1 MGRKIIKRYIFG
13 SLVFLVLLVII
24 LNVFVMKNKDFWDA
38 SVTSCLTLLVA
49 LVVSYYFSQ
58 KNLDERR
65 QKETYLKLL
74 EKVQR
79 LVSDKD
85 LVEIRTS
92 ADIEV
97 VLMKKR
103 ELNNYVYILKK
114 YAEKFSLKED
124 IKFIEEKTQEYTDF
138 LGNHQQDVEYL
149 KKSSNELARP
159 LLLIDSRLSEI
170 MIKLFE

>member
-1 MGRKIIKRYIFG
+1 MRRKLVKRIIFG
-13 SLVFLVLLVII
+13 SLVFLVLLVMF
-24 LNVFVMKNKDFWDA
+24 LNVFIWKNENFWDA
-38 SVTSCLTLLVA
+38 SATSCLTLLVA

-65 QKETYLKLL
+65 QKESYLKLI

-85 LVEIRTS
+85 LFEIKT
-92 ADIEV
+92 AEDIEI

-103 ELNNYVYILKK
+103 ELNNYVYILKE
-114 YAEKFSLKED
+114 YADKFSLQED
-124 IKFIEEKTQEYTDF
+124 IKFIEEKTQEYIEF
-138 LGNHQQDVEYL
+138 FGNHQHDIGYL
-149 KKSSNELARP
+149 EKSSTDLARP

-170 MIKLFE
+170 MIKLFD